1 MEVKYEMSF
10 DTRTISR
17 NVYSV
22 TDVLKDV
29 GGLSTSLLSGFA
41 FVVMGLNWNKDK
53 FEFGI

>member
-10 DTRTISR
+10 DTRSISR
-17 NVYSV
+17 NVYGV

-41 FVVMGLNWNKDK
+41 FLVMGLNWNKDK
-53 FEFGI
+53 LEFGI